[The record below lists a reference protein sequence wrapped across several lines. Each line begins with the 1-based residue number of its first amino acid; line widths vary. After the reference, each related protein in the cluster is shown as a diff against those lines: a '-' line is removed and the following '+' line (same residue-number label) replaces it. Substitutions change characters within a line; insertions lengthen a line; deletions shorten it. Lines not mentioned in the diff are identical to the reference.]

1 MDFVKFSLAGF
12 DEFLI
17 YAGLAI
23 AFVYVYLL
31 LYMKLTPYN
40 ELKLIKDGNI
50 AAAISLSGSL
60 LGFTFPLAASI
71 FQSVH
76 PWDMMLWASIAGTVQ
91 LLVYV
96 AVRYTL
102 INVTRRIPEGQ
113 VATGIVHG
121 TIALSAGILNAACM
135 TY

>member
-1 MDFVKFSLAGF
+1 MDFVKFSLFGF
-12 DEFLI
+12 GDFLI

-23 AFVYVYLL
+23 AFIYMFMIAYLWI
-31 LYMKLTPYN
+31 TPYK
-40 ELKLIKDGNI
+40 ELKLIKDGNV
-50 AAAISLSGSL
+50 AAAVSLSGAV

-71 FQSVH
+71 LQASH
-76 PWDMMLWASIAGTVQ
+76 PWDMMIWALIAAIVQ

-102 INVTRRIPEGQ
+102 LNVSRRIPEGQ
-113 VATGIVHG
+113 VATGIVLG
-121 TIALSAGILNAACM
+121 AISLSAGILNAACM

>member
-1 MDFVKFSLAGF
+1 MDFVKFSLSGF

-23 AFVYVYLL
+23 AFIYLYMIVYLWV
-31 LYMKLTPYN
+31 TPYN
-40 ELKLIKDGNI
+40 ELKMIKNGNV
-50 AAAISLSGSL
+50 AAALGLSGSV

-71 FQSVH
+71 FQAVH
-76 PWDMMLWASIAGTVQ
+76 PWDMMLWALIAAIVQ

-96 AVRYTL
+96 AVRYSL
-102 INVTRRIPEGQ
+102 LNVTRRIPEGQ
-113 VATGIVHG
+113 VATGIVLAA
-121 TIALSAGILNAACM
+121 ISMSAGLLNAACM

>member
-1 MDFVKFSLAGF
+1 MDFVKFSLSGF
-12 DEFLI
+12 DEFLV

-23 AFVYVYLL
+23 AFIYGYMIVYLWV
-31 LYMKLTPYN
+31 TPYN

-50 AAAISLSGSL
+50 AAAVSLSGSV
-60 LGFTFPLAASI
+60 LGFTFPLAAAI
-71 FQSVH
+71 FNSVH
-76 PWDMMLWASIAGTVQ
+76 PWDMMLWAAIAAVVQ

-102 INVTRRIPEGQ
+102 LNVVRRIPDGQ
-113 VATGIVHG
+113 VAISV
-121 TIALSAGILNAACM
+121 SAGILNAACM

>member
-1 MDFVKFSLAGF
+1 MDFVKFSLSGF

-23 AFVYVYLL
+23 AFIYVYMIAYLW
-31 LYMKLTPYN
+31 LTPYK
-40 ELKLIKDGNI
+40 ELQLIKDGNI
-50 AAAISLSGSL
+50 AAALGLSGSV

-71 FQSVH
+71 YQASH
-76 PWDMMLWASIAGTVQ
+76 PWDMMLWALIAGIVQ

-96 AVRYTL
+96 AVRYSL
-102 INVTRRIPEGQ
+102 LNVTRRIPDGQ
-113 VATGIVHG
+113 IATGIVLA
-121 TIALSAGILNAACM
+121 TISVSAGILNAACM

>member
-23 AFVYVYLL
+23 AFIYLYMIVYLWI
-31 LYMKLTPYN
+31 TPYN
-40 ELKLIKDGNI
+40 ELKLIKDGNV
-50 AAAISLSGSL
+50 AAAISLSGSV

-71 FQSVH
+71 FQAVH
-76 PWDMMLWASIAGTVQ
+76 PWDMMLWAFIAGMVQ
-91 LLVYV
+91 LFVYV
-96 AVRYTL
+96 AVRYSL
-102 INVTRRIPEGQ
+102 LNVVRRIPDGQ
-113 VATGIVHG
+113 VATGIVLG
-121 TIALSAGILNAACM
+121 AISVSAGILNAACM

>member
-12 DEFLI
+12 DEFLV

-23 AFVYVYLL
+23 AFVYMYLIA
-31 LYMKLTPYN
+31 YMKLTPYD
-40 ELKLIKDGNI
+40 ELKLIKDGNV

-60 LGFTFPLAASI
+60 LGFTLPLAAAI
-71 FQSVH
+71 FQAVH
-76 PWDMMLWASIAGTVQ
+76 PWDMMLWALIAGIVQ

-96 AVRYTL
+96 AVRRTL
-102 INVTRRIPEGQ
+102 INVTRRIPDGQ
-113 VATGIVHG
+113 VATGIIHG
-121 TIALSAGILNAACM
+121 SIALSAGILNAACM